1 MLLFLYYDL
10 NSLLPRP
17 IKLFIKPSA
26 IVAAKAGSSLIS
38 IDITKT
44 SNQTLNKDLEL
55 WFAAE
60 TKLKELQSKDLV
72 SVSQEVKFRE
82 QPRTLLTHLASKL
95 FERAPLDS
103 VAVRLASIFDPK
115 IMIEYNHEKINKI
128 LRKLLCHLMSLNI
141 ISTQKYNKIVEQL
154 TSLHK
159 SVQSSGDKFTQF
171 SRLSNSPDSFYF
183 PLFPNLNQSFF
194 CLMLVW
200 AHFIFIRKLYWLL
213 CYM

>member
-1 MLLFLYYDL
+1 M
-10 NSLLPRP
+10 
-17 IKLFIKPSA
+17 
-26 IVAAKAGSSLIS
+26 
-38 IDITKT
+38 
-44 SNQTLNKDLEL
+44 
-55 WFAAE
+55 
-60 TKLKELQSKDLV
+60 
-72 SVSQEVKFRE
+72 KFRE
-82 QPRTLLTHLASKL
+82 QPGTLLTHLASKL

-194 CLMLVW
+194 LFNACLSPFYIHQKIVLITVLHVKIVQVILQIMFF
-200 AHFIFIRKLYWLL
+200 AI
-213 CYM
+213 